1 MIRQRLAGL
10 TGLLA
15 ACLLVAAGPV
25 NAADTVGKVSRAQ
38 GETFAKAPDGNRR
51 LTGGAIVASDD
62 TLVTLEDSRLA
73 VRLVDGA
80 ELTLGANATLRVNN
94 LVFNQADAGQSRL
107 ALFADGALRMITGK
121 INSTTGASVQVTSP
135 VATLAVRG
143 TDFWTGPIDGIY
155 GVLLL
160 SGEVNVRTAGGEVT
174 LNEPGTGTNITDAAS
189 PPGSA
194 SAWAPDKVARAL
206 AAVAFR

>member
-1 MIRQRLAGL
+1 MIRRRLAGL
-10 TGLLA
+10 CGLLA
-15 ACLLVAAGPV
+15 ACLIVAASPGS
-25 NAADTVGKVSRAQ
+25 AADTAGKVTRAQ
-38 GETFAKAPDGNRR
+38 GETFAKAQDGNRR
-51 LTGGAIVASDD
+51 LAAGGIVASDD
-62 TLVTLEDSRLA
+62 TLVTLDDSRLA

-80 ELTLGANATLRVNN
+80 ELTLGANANLRINN
-94 LVFNQADAGQSRL
+94 LVFNQADATRSRL
-107 ALFADGALRMITGK
+107 ALFADGAFRMITGK
-121 INSTTGASVQVTSP
+121 INSTTGASVQVSSP

-189 PPGSA
+189 PPGPVG
-194 SAWAPDKVARAL
+194 AWAPDKVSRAL

>member
-1 MIRQRLAGL
+1 MIQWRFATLI
-10 TGLLA
+10 GLLA
-15 ACLLVAAGPV
+15 ACLAAAAGPV
-25 NAADTVGKVSRAQ
+25 NAGDTVGKATRVQ
-38 GETFAKAPDGNRR
+38 GQALAKAEDANRTLSR
-51 LTGGAIVASDD
+51 GSIVARDD
-62 TLVTLEDSRLA
+62 TLVTLQDSRLT

-80 ELTLGANATLRVNN
+80 ELTLGANASLQVND
-94 LVFNQADAGQSRL
+94 LVFNQTDPSQSRL
-107 ALFADGALRMITGK
+107 ALAADGAFRMITGT
-121 INSTTGASVQVTSP
+121 INSASGASVQVTSP
-135 VATLAVRG
+135 LATLAIRG

-174 LNEPGTGTNITDAAS
+174 LDEPGTGTNISDAAS
-189 PPGSA
+189 PPGPA